1 MHPARTAQQKGPVM
15 SDTATSTTRSVNGA
29 ELPLPGT
36 YAIDASH
43 THVGFIVRHMMVS
56 KVRGKFDRFEGS
68 VVIADDPT
76 QSSVNVSVELDSIN
90 TNDEGRDGHLRSA
103 DFFNTEANRTM
114 TFASTAVRA
123 DGSTWA
129 VDGDLTINGVTKQV
143 TLAVEF
149 EGALID
155 PYNFL
160 RIGFSAAGEINR
172 EDFGL
177 GWNAALETGGVV
189 VGKQV
194 KLEIEAEAV
203 IPQS

>member
-1 MHPARTAQQKGPVM
+1 MT
-15 SDTATSTTRSVNGA
+15 DTATATTRTVDGNQ
-29 ELPLPGT
+29 LPLAGT

-43 THVGFIVRHMMVS
+43 THVGFTVRHMMVS
-56 KVRGKFDRFEGS
+56 KVRGKFDRFDGS
-68 VVIADDPT
+68 VVIADEPT
-76 QSSVNVSVELDSIN
+76 QSAVNVSVELDSIN
-90 TNDEGRDGHLRSA
+90 TNDENRDGHLRSA
-103 DFFNTEANRTM
+103 DFFNTEANKVM

-123 DGSTWA
+123 DGSTWD
-129 VDGDLTINGVTKQV
+129 VDGDLTINGVTKSV

-149 EGALID
+149 EGALVD
-155 PYNFL
+155 PYNNL
-160 RIGFSAAGEINR
+160 RIGFSASGEINR

-203 IPQS
+203 IPQT

>member
-1 MHPARTAQQKGPVM
+1 M
-15 SDTATSTTRSVNGA
+15 TSIATTRTVNGT

-43 THVGFIVRHMMVS
+43 THVGFTVRHMMVS
-56 KVRGKFDRFEGS
+56 KVRGQFDKFDGT
-68 VVIADDPT
+68 VVIAEDPT
-76 QSSVNVSVELDSIN
+76 QSSVNVTVEVDSIN
-90 TNDEGRDGHLRSA
+90 TNDENRDGHLKSA
-103 DFFNTEANRTM
+103 DFFNTEANKQL
-114 TFASTAVRA
+114 TFVSTAVRP
-123 DGSTWA
+123 DGSKWD
-129 VDGDLTINGVTKQV
+129 VDGDATLNGVTKQI
-143 TLAVEF
+143 TLVVDF

-155 PYNFL
+155 PYNNL

-177 GWNAALETGGVV
+177 SWNAALETGGVV

-203 IPQS
+203 IPQG

>member
-1 MHPARTAQQKGPVM
+1 MT
-15 SDTATSTTRSVNGA
+15 DTSIATTRTVNGT

-43 THVGFIVRHMMVS
+43 THVGFTVRHMMVS
-56 KVRGKFDRFEGS
+56 KVRGQFDKFDGT
-68 VVIADDPT
+68 VVIAEDPT
-76 QSSVNVSVELDSIN
+76 QSSVNVTVEVDSIN
-90 TNDEGRDGHLRSA
+90 TNDENRDGHLKSA
-103 DFFNTEANRTM
+103 DFFNTEANKQL
-114 TFASTAVRA
+114 TFVSTAVRP
-123 DGSTWA
+123 DGSKWD
-129 VDGDLTINGVTKQV
+129 VDGDATLNGVTKQI
-143 TLAVEF
+143 TLVVDF

-155 PYNFL
+155 PYNNL

-177 GWNAALETGGVV
+177 SWNAALETGGVV

-203 IPQS
+203 IPQG

>member
-1 MHPARTAQQKGPVM
+1 MT
-15 SDTATSTTRSVNGA
+15 DTSIATTRTVNGT

-43 THVGFIVRHMMVS
+43 THVGFTVRHMMVS
-56 KVRGKFDRFEGS
+56 KVRGQFDKFDCT
-68 VVIADDPT
+68 VVIAEDPT
-76 QSSVNVSVELDSIN
+76 QASVNVTVDVDSIN
-90 TNDEGRDGHLRSA
+90 TNDENRDGHLKSA
-103 DFFNTEANRTM
+103 DFFNTEANKQL
-114 TFASTAVRA
+114 TFVSTAVRP
-123 DGSTWA
+123 DGSKWD
-129 VDGDLTINGVTKQV
+129 VDGDATLNGVTKQI
-143 TLAVEF
+143 TLVVDF

-155 PYNFL
+155 PYNNL

-177 GWNAALETGGVV
+177 SWNAALETGGVV

-203 IPQS
+203 IPQG

>member
-1 MHPARTAQQKGPVM
+1 MT
-15 SDTATSTTRSVNGA
+15 DTNIATTRTVNGT

-43 THVGFIVRHMMVS
+43 THVGFTVRHMMVS
-56 KVRGKFDRFEGS
+56 EVRGQFDKFDGT
-68 VVIADDPT
+68 VVIAEDPT
-76 QSSVNVSVELDSIN
+76 QSSVNVTVEVDSIN
-90 TNDEGRDGHLRSA
+90 TNDENRDGHLKSA
-103 DFFNTEANRTM
+103 DFFNTEANKQL
-114 TFASTAVRA
+114 TFVSTAVRP
-123 DGSTWA
+123 DGSKWD
-129 VDGDLTINGVTKQV
+129 VDGDATLNGVTKQI
-143 TLAVEF
+143 TLVVDF

-155 PYNFL
+155 PYNNL

-177 GWNAALETGGVV
+177 SWNAALETGGVV

-203 IPQS
+203 IPQG